1 LSEEMVKRKP
11 GKVKANEP
19 SMVQKQ
25 VQSIIRKS
33 IEGKD
38 NGKSNI

>member
-1 LSEEMVKRKP
+1 MARKRL
-11 GKVKANEP
+11 GKVKANEQ

-25 VQSIIRKS
+25 VRSIIRKS

-38 NGKSNI
+38 NGNRI

>member
-1 LSEEMVKRKP
+1 MVKRKP
-11 GKVKANEP
+11 GRVKANEQ

-25 VQSIIRKS
+25 VRNIIRKS

-38 NGKSNI
+38 NGNRI

>member
-1 LSEEMVKRKP
+1 MVKRKP